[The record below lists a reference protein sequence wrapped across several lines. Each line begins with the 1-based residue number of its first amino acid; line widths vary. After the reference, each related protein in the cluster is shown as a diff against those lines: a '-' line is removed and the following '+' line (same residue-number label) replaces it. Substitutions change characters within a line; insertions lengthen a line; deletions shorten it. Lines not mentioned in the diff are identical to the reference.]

1 LIPVRLHVD
10 RGRPG
15 DHAEFRRV
23 MYEIGGFRAPD
34 FILAGQAVGVRA
46 RTADQLAFD
55 DGRSLAALG
64 AMPR

>member
-1 LIPVRLHVD
+1 MIAVRLHVD
-10 RGRPG
+10 RGRSS

-23 MYEIGGFRAPD
+23 MYEIGDFRAPD

-55 DGRSLAALG
+55 DGRSLSALG
-64 AMPR
+64 EMPR